1 MCHVHNVQYSS
12 LTTKEELHKPLS
24 DTGRYGSCWIVN
36 IVYFKPEF
44 LAGIIFL
51 SRRKWK
57 WIKISRI
64 RDYEAKKLVLSR
76 GFMLGVAML
85 FLKCHTSQFI
95 VRGKTA
101 EEKQL
106 VRHFRIKRVMH
117 WVVLF
122 GPETYLISNHYFFN
136 VVTLDSPLNYIE
148 QLL

>member
-12 LTTKEELHKPLS
+12 LTPKEELHKPLS
-24 DTGRYGSCWIVN
+24 DTGRYGSCLIVN

-64 RDYEAKKLVLSR
+64 RDNEAKKLVLSH

-85 FLKCHTSQFI
+85 FFKCHTSQI
-95 VRGKTA
+95 YYYA